1 MFTLGTALE
10 DVYLLGFVYLMLSF
24 PSGRLRG
31 RLDRVLITAA
41 IVLTTVVE
49 VAWLLFADSP
59 TVICADCPE
68 NVLQMV
74 RGDDVAEGIL
84 QTARARSGAVAVHS
98 GAPGRPLA
106 EGHRA

>member
-10 DVYLLGFVYLMLSF
+10 DIYLLGFVYLMLSF

-68 NVLQMV
+68 NVLQV
-74 RGDDVAEGIL
+74 AHDVAEGIL
-84 QTARARSGAVAVHS
+84 QAPRARSGAVAVHS

-106 EGHRA
+106 EGHSA